1 MYPRVQGLPAS
12 PGRLAQPEHI
22 LTDLPAAYPSLTS
35 QFTVDALLPSVD
47 PLMQR
52 IQEANDAQ
60 EQTAKE
66 AINSMKARSLEEERK
81 LTGLEREDDTLRGES
96 ASVRGLRV
104 EQCECCDCHEEEER
118 IAPCKQHECAS
129 VQCARQG

>member
-1 MYPRVQGLPAS
+1 M
-12 PGRLAQPEHI
+12 AQPEHI

-52 IQEANDAQ
+52 IQDANDAQ

-66 AINSMKARSLEEERK
+66 AINTMKARSLEEERK
-81 LTGLEREDDTLRGES
+81 LTGLEREDDTLRGKS
-96 ASVRGLRV
+96 VSVRWLR
-104 EQCECCDCHEEEER
+104 CGAC
-118 IAPCKQHECAS
+118 
-129 VQCARQG
+129 